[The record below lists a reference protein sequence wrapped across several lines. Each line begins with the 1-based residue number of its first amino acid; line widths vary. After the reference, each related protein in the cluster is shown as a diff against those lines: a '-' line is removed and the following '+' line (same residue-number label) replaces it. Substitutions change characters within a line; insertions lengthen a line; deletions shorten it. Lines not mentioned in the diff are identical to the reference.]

1 MSPPLT
7 PRLLYL
13 LTATVTIGQLLY
25 SPALFFRANVRIK
38 YKYKYNIPCVTLF
51 IIPFSVRLS
60 FLQGTQGWSKKENI
74 LAGSNPQLLLL
85 HRQIT
90 YPKKSEHKENI
101 IENGTSVHCVWPL
114 GLQMTH
120 RCTQIQEERGKRRQ
134 QRSELTRMVQGTI
147 HLMQQWTYKHTI
159 VTKRHFSFRST
170 WVHLGRRVHHEGK
183 VSHTTKQIT
192 NGPLCPLLFFYFATK
207 QLGGKR
213 EVIKWT
219 IVFPHRTQ

>member
-1 MSPPLT
+1 MIVTPSKVIVPLIT
-7 PRLLYL
+7 LSVSVSSKTSNAYLVTTTHATTLL

-147 HLMQQWTYKHTI
+147 HLMQQ
-159 VTKRHFSFRST
+159 
-170 WVHLGRRVHHEGK
+170 
-183 VSHTTKQIT
+183 
-192 NGPLCPLLFFYFATK
+192 
-207 QLGGKR
+207 
-213 EVIKWT
+213 
-219 IVFPHRTQ
+219 